1 MALNLGY
8 VSPVTVWSCW
18 GHLRGE
24 RGKERGEGGGR
35 SDPPR
40 LGGGE
45 LKSLVETAGTLPSHV
60 SQSHESLQ
68 G

>member
-8 VSPVTVWSCW
+8 ISPGTVWSFW

-24 RGKERGEGGGR
+24 RGREGKR

-40 LGGGE
+40 LGGE
-45 LKSLVETAGTLPSHV
+45 EPKRLVETRGACVHM